1 MINVYDGFSAGEY
14 MKKKILLALLA
25 SAAALTG
32 CANMESLG
40 SDQEV
45 VAAANQSCRQMD
57 QKNTI
62 THQYDGRMAIIRQG
76 LHTQVGGQTLNY
88 QVYKT
93 KDMNAWAMPN
103 GCVRVYSALID
114 RLNND
119 EVRAVLGHE
128 IGHVALRHSVQQYR
142 TNRGVAI
149 ALSAGGALGSL
160 VGLDGTG
167 SDLMQQVAYS
177 AISAQYSQAL
187 ETEADNYSVDLLLKE
202 PNGKQKALAMA
213 SALKKISTG
222 DADSG
227 IMQKMFGDHPDTS
240 KRIKNVE
247 DRVAAAGNVK

>member
-1 MINVYDGFSAGEY
+1 MINVYDDFSAGEY

-76 LHTQVGGQTLNY
+76 LPTQVGGQTLNY

-177 AISAQYSQAL
+177 AISAQ
-187 ETEADNYSVDLLLKE
+187 
-202 PNGKQKALAMA
+202 
-213 SALKKISTG
+213 
-222 DADSG
+222 
-227 IMQKMFGDHPDTS
+227 
-240 KRIKNVE
+240 
-247 DRVAAAGNVK
+247 